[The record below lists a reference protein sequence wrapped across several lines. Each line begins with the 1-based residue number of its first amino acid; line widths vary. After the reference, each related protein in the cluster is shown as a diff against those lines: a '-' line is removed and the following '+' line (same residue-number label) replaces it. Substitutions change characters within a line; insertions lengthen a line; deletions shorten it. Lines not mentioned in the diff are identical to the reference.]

1 MRWENMWQCEVR
13 LLYDAN
19 QRALGTQDMVTLFFQ
34 FASSPIV
41 WFLAVE
47 QNLSQPK
54 LNRLLLWSRSRR
66 ILQEGRV
73 KQLLPQSWSGRIM
86 NRKRQFMTCF
96 KSEEYTSFI
105 NGLWPASSRQVLVCA
120 KCKPTMDRVST
131 NYWPIHRSSID
142 QLSAKCRRS
151 VSERKAISAETHLER
166 LSTVS
171 RPSLVLCPFETIK
184 DGTIIDCSQSSIFP

>member
-1 MRWENMWQCEVR
+1 MWQCEVR
-13 LLYDAN
+13 LLYEAN
-19 QRALGTQDMVTLFFQ
+19 RRALGTQDMVTFFFQ
-34 FASSPIV
+34 FVSSPII

-54 LNRLLLWSRSRR
+54 LNRLLLWSRNGR
-66 ILQEGRV
+66 ILKEGRV
-73 KQLLPQSWSGRIM
+73 KRLLPQSRSGRIM

-120 KCKPTMDRVST
+120 KCKPTIDRVST

-142 QLSAKCRRS
+142 QLSAKCQRTKSYIGRNTS
-151 VSERKAISAETHLER
+151 GTTIDHVSTEFGFVPLWNN
-166 LSTVS
+166 
-171 RPSLVLCPFETIK
+171 
-184 DGTIIDCSQSSIFP
+184 